1 MPLSLPFLSLGP
13 SVDVEPSLIRARTC
27 TLMVGLTLGAW
38 RDQILIDSRKRTV
51 EIQRTK
57 LWGFSST
64 RSIRFD
70 EIREIAY
77 SMIDGSVGSV
87 FTGERDGPE
96 TFDVALTLHSGEEVP
111 LMRFSGDGEYVA
123 DVSLPHEWISDRI
136 GEATDVRGN
145 QQERSLGF
153 VDLLSA
159 RLGVP
164 IGSSR
169 YF

>member
-13 SVDVEPSLIRARTC
+13 AVDVEPHLIRARTC
-27 TLMVGLTLGAW
+27 NLMLGLTLGTW
-38 RDQILIDSRKRTV
+38 RDLILIDSRRRTV

-64 RSIRFD
+64 RLIPFD
-70 EIREIAY
+70 QVGEIAY
-77 SMIDGSVGSV
+77 SIIDGSVGSV
-87 FTGERDGPE
+87 FSGERDGPE

-123 DVSLPHEWISDRI
+123 DVSLPHEWLSDRI
-136 GEATDVRGN
+136 NEVTDVRGN
-145 QQERSLGF
+145 QQEKSLGF